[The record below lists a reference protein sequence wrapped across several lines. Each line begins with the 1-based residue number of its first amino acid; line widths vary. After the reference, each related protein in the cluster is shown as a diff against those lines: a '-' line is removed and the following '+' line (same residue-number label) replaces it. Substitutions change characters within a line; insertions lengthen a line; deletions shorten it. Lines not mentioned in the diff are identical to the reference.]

1 MTTTK
6 RSRRARTG
14 VRAQS
19 SIERLE
25 RELPPTLAQFS
36 RRMRTQ
42 LGRLERQ
49 IERTGTRYRR
59 TWTRLLRD
67 ASHQLGR
74 FEAEGEARWR
84 RLGTT
89 ARSEALRVLRR
100 LERELEPKR
109 RRRPARR
116 VPVQRPGPPA
126 EATGSGI

>member
-1 MTTTK
+1 MSTTK
-6 RSRRARTG
+6 RSQRTRRETR
-14 VRAQS
+14 VRS
-19 SIERLE
+19 SIQRLE
-25 RELPPTLAQFS
+25 HELPPTLAQFS
-36 RRMRTQ
+36 RRVRGK

-49 IERTGTRYRR
+49 IERAEARYRR
-59 TWTRLLRD
+59 QWTRLLRD

-84 RLGTT
+84 RLGTA

-116 VPVQRPGPPA
+116 APEQTSGQPA